1 MRRFWRKETRAGKQR
16 QSFRLRVNRT
26 VLIMLALNIAIIGK
40 VFADLA
46 DVRRWLA
53 WRTET
58 RSGRTTKVLM
68 IGSQGPIKHASSTD
82 PRTWHDL
89 ATVRAALANGH
100 RLDGPGIVLGQ
111 LEDGRWLVGV
121 DLDPCRSPPSGEVV
135 AWTRRIMTRL
145 GTYAEVSPSGLE
157 SGHGPLRCATVAQ
170 VAAAYHQLVAVE

>member
-1 MRRFWRKETRAGKQR
+1 
-16 QSFRLRVNRT
+16 
-26 VLIMLALNIAIIGK
+26 MLALNIAIIGK

-135 AWTRRIMTRL
+135 GLSQADHDAARHLCRGVAIRPGKRPRTVAVCDCGSGR
-145 GTYAEVSPSGLE
+145 SGL
-157 SGHGPLRCATVAQ
+157 SPARGG
-170 VAAAYHQLVAVE
+170 